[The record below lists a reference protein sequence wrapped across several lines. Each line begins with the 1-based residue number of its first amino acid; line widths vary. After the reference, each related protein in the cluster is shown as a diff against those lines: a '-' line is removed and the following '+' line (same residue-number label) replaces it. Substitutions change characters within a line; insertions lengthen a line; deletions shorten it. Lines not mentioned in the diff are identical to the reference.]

1 MSMLSIV
8 TQGESSKRTGRV
20 ENINIFSPDP
30 EIEPEVVIGLRLVG
44 LYEAY

>member
-8 TQGESSKRTGRV
+8 TQGESKRTGRV
-20 ENINIFSPDP
+20 ENINIKFSPDP